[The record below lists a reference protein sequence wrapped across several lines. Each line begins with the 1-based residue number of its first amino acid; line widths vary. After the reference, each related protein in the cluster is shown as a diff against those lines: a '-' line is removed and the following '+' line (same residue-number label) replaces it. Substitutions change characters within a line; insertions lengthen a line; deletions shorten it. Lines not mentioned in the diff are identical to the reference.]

1 MNLIDN
7 FPERVD
13 SFIKV
18 ANNQKLRMIL
28 VGGGAV
34 NFHGF
39 QRHSADIDFWIDLT
53 RKNLKKLH
61 SVLNELG
68 YLVDELPEKVKKGQ
82 QNISIKISPV
92 FELELITNFNPG
104 KTFDEAFN
112 NCVFADKGELSYY
125 VLNYYDLINSKI
137 TSERIKD
144 KMDVEELQRINFQRN
159 RKP

>member
-1 MNLIDN
+1 MSLIDN

-13 SFIKV
+13 SFIRA
-18 ANNQKLRMIL
+18 ANNQQLRMVL

-39 QRHSADIDFWIDLT
+39 QRHSADIDFWIDIT
-53 RKNLKKLH
+53 EENLKKLH
-61 SVLNELG
+61 SILNELG
-68 YLVDELPEKVKKGQ
+68 YLVDELPEKVKTGQ

-112 NCVFADKGELSYY
+112 QSVFADKGEFSYH

-144 KMDVEELQRINFQRN
+144 KMDVEELQRINFQRRN
-159 RKP
+159 KS